1 LIQYL
6 VRDEE
11 STSAW
16 QSGLETA
23 SGRPKP
29 SLRSFTLPLVQVSRK
44 GSSTRLWG
52 QIRPGDGAR
61 QYEIERYDS
70 GTWERVA
77 AASTGS
83 RGFFTR
89 TLRAEHGDRL
99 RLVDPASAETSPT
112 LVVV

>member
-1 LIQYL
+1 M
-6 VRDEE
+6 
-11 STSAW
+11 
-16 QSGLETA
+16 
-23 SGRPKP
+23 KP
-29 SLRSFTLPLVQVSRK
+29 SHLRRA
-44 GSSTRLWG
+44 GRLLY
-52 QIRPGDGAR
+52 AV
-61 QYEIERYDS
+61 IERYDS